1 MYVCTDTHIHMNIF
15 IIEWSLSLSQY
26 LFRLREGSSCSPK
39 EKNSCFKGNY
49 KNCSFV
55 LHFFH
60 TDFVAVWLW
69 SENELQKLKAVKFS
83 WISLSISVYYLKT
96 LLQPN
101 PTLNHEINQSF
112 LIRSRL
118 RKKTQML
125 LQRLSHLNISL
136 FWLRFS
142 SLLKTTCANLP
153 GAHISCRV
161 MELVAAGSSETSIQC
176 LPSADPVTGR
186 SEDHPWR
193 NQGAA
198 GV

>member
-1 MYVCTDTHIHMNIF
+1 MNIF

-118 RKKTQML
+118 RKK
-125 LQRLSHLNISL
+125 
-136 FWLRFS
+136 LRCFFNVWAIWTLHCS
-142 SLLKTTCANLP
+142 GYASPPCSRQHVQTFLART
-153 GAHISCRV
+153 S
-161 MELVAAGSSETSIQC
+161 AAEWWS
-176 LPSADPVTGR
+176 
-186 SEDHPWR
+186 W
-193 NQGAA
+193 
-198 GV
+198 

>member
-1 MYVCTDTHIHMNIF
+1 MYVCTDTHIYMNIF

-118 RKKTQML
+118 RKKNSDASSTSEPFEHFTVLAML
-125 LQRLSHLNISL
+125 L
-136 FWLRFS
+136 
-142 SLLKTTCANLP
+142 LP
-153 GAHISCRV
+153 AQDNMCKPSWRAHQLQSDGAGSCR
-161 MELVAAGSSETSIQC
+161 L
-176 LPSADPVTGR
+176 
-186 SEDHPWR
+186 
-193 NQGAA
+193 
-198 GV
+198 